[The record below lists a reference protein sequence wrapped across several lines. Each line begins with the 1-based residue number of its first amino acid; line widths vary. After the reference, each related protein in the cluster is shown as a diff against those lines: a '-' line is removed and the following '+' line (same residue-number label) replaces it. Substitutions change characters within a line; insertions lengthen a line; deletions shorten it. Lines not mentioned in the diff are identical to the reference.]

1 MQVSARMHACAK
13 YSEIFKF
20 IANGIKGN
28 SSQYKGVKKEEK
40 NNVNT
45 WNKL

>member
-28 SSQYKGVKKEEK
+28 SSQYNGVKKEEK